1 MEAVQTEKYRG
12 YDINIYYD
20 EDSQSPREWG
30 NVATFV
36 CCHRRYTLG
45 DRQDMEACIDE
56 LFDKHVNAKDI
67 VAYFIKSR
75 NARWVQNGTEDYDGS
90 YDKYLEWNDG
100 KEYFGVDDNTPDED
114 IAYNYI
120 RDELTNGEK
129 LMLVEQSGSVAIL
142 PISMYD
148 HSGITLWLGSTM
160 GHVDAQWDCSS
171 VGFAYV
177 EKDKA
182 EEEMPQRG
190 QLPGTDW
197 KQWAYKMMESEMNVY
212 DQYVRGNVYGWYI
225 EYGEDQFEDSC
236 WGYVGD
242 DEIPRMIEEA
252 KGVIDSHLE
261 RKEEK
266 RKENC
271 KTLSEH
277 INDFIG
283 HTWLWKDESFRI
295 GQDLFG
301 NGCLQLAS
309 VHLGH
314 VSPYSPVNFSD
325 IDFDAIDCIVSYINK
340 QIALQ

>member
-1 MEAVQTEKYRG
+1 MEAVQTEKYKG

-36 CCHRRYTLG
+36 CCHREYTLG

-100 KEYFGVDDNTPDED
+100 KEYFGVDNNTPDED

-212 DQYVRGNVYGWYI
+212 DQYVRGNVYGWCV
-225 EYGEDQFEDSC
+225 EYGEDQFENSC

-242 DEIPRMIEEA
+242 DKIPRMIEEA
-252 KGVIDSHLE
+252 KGVIDCHLE
-261 RKEEK
+261 HKEEK
-266 RKENC
+266 RKNNLETLMKNIASIYGITFTDGDYMYRVAKDMFGFDYIERAKIC
-271 KTLSEH
+271 KSVVGTYVQIGFSNL
-277 INDFIG
+277 NDEI
-283 HTWLWKDESFRI
+283 LNDMVE
-295 GQDLFG
+295 L
-301 NGCLQLAS
+301 
-309 VHLGH
+309 
-314 VSPYSPVNFSD
+314 
-325 IDFDAIDCIVSYINK
+325 INK
-340 QIALQ
+340 KVA

>member
-1 MEAVQTEKYRG
+1 MEAVQTEKYKG

-20 EDSQSPREWG
+20 EDSQSPREWS

-45 DRQDMEACIDE
+45 DRQDMDACIDE

-129 LMLVEQSGSVAIL
+129 LMLVEQSGSVVML

-212 DQYVRGNVYGWYI
+212 DQYVRGNVYGWYV

-252 KGVIDSHLE
+252 KDVIDYHLA

-266 RKENC
+266 RKSNLETLVKNIASIYGITFTDGDYMYRVAKDMFGFDYIERAKIC
-271 KTLSEH
+271 KSVVGTYVQIGFSNL
-277 INDFIG
+277 NDEI
-283 HTWLWKDESFRI
+283 LNDMVE
-295 GQDLFG
+295 Q
-301 NGCLQLAS
+301 
-309 VHLGH
+309 
-314 VSPYSPVNFSD
+314 
-325 IDFDAIDCIVSYINK
+325 INK
-340 QIALQ
+340 KVA